1 MPAPAFTAADIA
13 CWQAEV
19 DHWAAEFEAAW
30 DALAWARIE
39 AARVALRALLQ
50 LRDLVQAEAQPLSG

>member
-1 MPAPAFTAADIA
+1 MPALTFTAADIA
-13 CWQAEV
+13 AWQREV

-39 AARVALRALLQ
+39 AARVALRALLE
-50 LRDLVQAEAQPLSG
+50 LRDLVQAEALPLTG